1 MVVKGYFYVQKL
13 CFIICGVDTEA
24 SKSERII
31 KHPLLFYVPLFF
43 AITHVMAIVH
53 YAFVNRHDYVEVTDS
68 LALSCQSLLAIFK
81 MIIFVLKRENIINMI
96 REVHSGNLRAGTEE
110 LPLIRLENFKDVTF
124 CTIYFRVVLLAA
136 ITAFL
141 SPILEAIYFYVTT
154 EELILRVPYKA
165 RPEHVLKRPLFCYV
179 PLFFAITHFLAII
192 HYAFVNRNDY
202 VEVTDSLALSCQT
215 LLAIWKMII
224 FLIKRRQF
232 VSIIQKVHSGNLK
245 VKRLELPIICSE
257 NLKDVKFSTTYFVS
271 VAITGVFGFANPV
284 IEAIYFYFTT
294 GELILRVPYK
304 ATIYNLFGITL
315 AIDTLFTWLV
325 SNISAQFH
333 ILCFRFKNT
342 ADIYKS
348 SATAATTTASAKASR
363 EGDSLKFLK
372 NIKSCIQ
379 FHSQTLELTEKLNQ
393 VYGEIIFIK
402 FIISCSEIC
411 CLVFRLSRPS
421 ESMAAAAYQFL
432 FLVTVAMQLILYCYN
447 GQRIRDESL
456 QVAPEIY
463 FAFDWTHLPK
473 SCKKLLLLPMMRSQ
487 KSSQL
492 KAVLFIVDLSLYLWV
507 MATSQLLVTFASKMT
522 FKCENN

>member
-1 MVVKGYFYVQKL
+1 MVVKRYFYIQKL
-13 CFIICGVDTEA
+13 SFKLCG
-24 SKSERII
+24 I
-31 KHPLLFYVPLFF
+31 
-43 AITHVMAIVH
+43 
-53 YAFVNRHDYVEVTDS
+53 DS
-68 LALSCQSLLAIFK
+68 LA
-81 MIIFVLKRENIINMI
+81 
-96 REVHSGNLRAGTEE
+96 T
-110 LPLIRLENFKDVTF
+110 
-124 CTIYFRVVLLAA
+124 
-136 ITAFL
+136 
-141 SPILEAIYFYVTT
+141 
-154 EELILRVPYKA
+154 
-165 RPEHVLKRPLFCYV
+165 RPEDVLKRPLFCYV

-271 VAITGVFGFANPV
+271 VAIAGVFGFANPV

-304 ATIYNLFGITL
+304 ATYFWPHTKLPGYSLVFIWNILSIYNLFGITL

-342 ADIYKS
+342 ADIYK
-348 SATAATTTASAKASR
+348 

-507 MATSQLLVTFASKMT
+507 
-522 FKCENN
+522 FKTAGSLITALKTLDENQD